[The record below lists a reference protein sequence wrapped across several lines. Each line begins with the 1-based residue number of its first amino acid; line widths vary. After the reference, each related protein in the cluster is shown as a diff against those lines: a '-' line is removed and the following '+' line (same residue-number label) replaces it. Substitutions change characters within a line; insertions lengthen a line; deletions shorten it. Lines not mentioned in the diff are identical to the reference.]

1 MKRTLL
7 SLVALLAANIMV
19 AQVCVP
25 NVVEEEPFGIWPA
38 PEEGF
43 AVGTEG
49 EFYTQ
54 VVSFKI
60 PDDPSE
66 IPGFE
71 NITFGNIDSVQV
83 TDIVGLPDGLDWAC
97 ESHSGATCTFY
108 PNTPGCAIITGVPT
122 ESGVFP
128 LSILVNGYVDLLQG
142 DPTAIPFDEF
152 EIEIEGSVSVAEL
165 AQYGMKLNQNVPNPF
180 DEQTFIEFSLNQN
193 IEVEFNV
200 YDLVG
205 KVVHTR
211 TVNAVAGENRIDLN
225 ASALNLNSGIY
236 LYSLGIDGQNVTRRM
251 IVK

>member
-1 MKRTLL
+1 MKKTLL
-7 SLVALLAANIMV
+7 SLAAVLAANIML
-19 AQVCVP
+19 AQICVP
-25 NVVEEEPFGIWPA
+25 DVVEEEPFGIWPT

-43 AVGTEG
+43 EVGTEG
-49 EFYTQ
+49 EVYAQ

-60 PDDPSE
+60 PQDPGE
-66 IPGFE
+66 IPGGVS
-71 NITFGNIDSVQV
+71 IGNIDSVKV
-83 TDIVGLPDGLDWAC
+83 TEIIGLPDGLDWAC
-97 ESHSGATCTFY
+97 ESHSGAMCTFY
-108 PNTPGCAIITGVPT
+108 PNTPGCAIITGIPT
-122 ESGVFP
+122 EEGVFG
-128 LSILVNGYVDLLQG
+128 LTIQVLVFIDVLGTNGI
-142 DPTAIPFDEF
+142 AEEF
-152 EIEIEGSVSVAEL
+152 EEYEIEIEGAVSVAEL
-165 AQYGMKLNQNVPNPF
+165 AEYGMKLNQNVPNPF

-225 ASALNLNSGIY
+225 ASELNLNSGIY